1 MKWHE
6 SIKVKLIGFFLFV
19 SIVFLLFLVTSL
31 SMLKDSQVEKNALEQ
46 ARLSTLDIVADLK
59 NTQSKMEE
67 NVIVLASLT
76 AEKFSRNR
84 LTSKIVLAFMNAM
97 SNEDISSGGVWFEP
111 YLLNSSK
118 QNGSIFFN
126 KNENN
131 KFILMDD
138 YNFSENK
145 SYREMEF
152 YVLGKK
158 MRKGETF
165 WTKVYTDPSTHIRMI
180 TVISPIY
187 VNNNFL
193 GVASIDL
200 RVGYDEVNLG
210 SSSDRYM
217 MVLDRSG
224 KLVVK
229 SSLVFRVIDKINNNL
244 NKSKIKSVTKI
255 VNKSI
260 AKHNFKNLNKY
271 KDEVVQLTK
280 DSFEIDTKDA
290 LKIVGILHAPS
301 KTMVAETYFLDSD
314 PILLTDTVI
323 ALFYFPDTGM
333 TLVVGMPKKNILSK
347 INKNYDMII
356 WITLLTT
363 ILVTILGYLLLHRYF
378 VAPLERINK
387 QLQDDNTMLE
397 CIDKG
402 EIGELVKNLNL
413 RTVALKDSQ
422 TREEDEMNKRLI
434 NEKLLIQQSKMA
446 AMGEMMD
453 AVAHQWKQPL
463 NALSMYSDIIKSD
476 FKDGA
481 VDNLYMDDFTKN
493 IHIQID
499 HMVNTLDEFR
509 AFFRPSKTEE
519 TFTILDIIKSVQF
532 LTKDEFMKNRI
543 TIEVESHKN
552 IELYGSKNE
561 FKHLVLNII
570 NNSKDAFND
579 NDIKERRFITIRLL
593 EDNGRDKIEIEDN
606 AGGIPKSVLADI
618 FKANVTTKAEGKGTG
633 IGLYMSMQ
641 IAEKFNAKLIV
652 DNRNSGAC
660 FSILF

>member
-1 MKWHE
+1 
-6 SIKVKLIGFFLFV
+6 
-19 SIVFLLFLVTSL
+19 
-31 SMLKDSQVEKNALEQ
+31 
-46 ARLSTLDIVADLK
+46 
-59 NTQSKMEE
+59 
-67 NVIVLASLT
+67 
-76 AEKFSRNR
+76 
-84 LTSKIVLAFMNAM
+84 
-97 SNEDISSGGVWFEP
+97 
-111 YLLNSSK
+111 
-118 QNGSIFFN
+118 
-126 KNENN
+126 
-131 KFILMDD
+131 
-138 YNFSENK
+138 
-145 SYREMEF
+145 
-152 YVLGKK
+152 
-158 MRKGETF
+158 
-165 WTKVYTDPSTHIRMI
+165 
-180 TVISPIY
+180 
-187 VNNNFL
+187 
-193 GVASIDL
+193 
-200 RVGYDEVNLG
+200 
-210 SSSDRYM
+210 
-217 MVLDRSG
+217 
-224 KLVVK
+224 
-229 SSLVFRVIDKINNNL
+229 
-244 NKSKIKSVTKI
+244 
-255 VNKSI
+255 
-260 AKHNFKNLNKY
+260 
-271 KDEVVQLTK
+271 
-280 DSFEIDTKDA
+280 
-290 LKIVGILHAPS
+290 
-301 KTMVAETYFLDSD
+301 
-314 PILLTDTVI
+314 
-323 ALFYFPDTGM
+323 M

-363 ILVTILGYLLLHRYF
+363 ILVTLLGYLLLHRYF

-422 TREEDEMNKRLI
+422 TREKDEMNKRLI

-481 VDNLYMDDFTKN
+481 VDNIYMDDFTKN